1 MAEEIVIKINV
12 SSGEAK
18 RKIKET
24 EDSVKGLSKAEKERI
39 RLQKELNFQLSKE
52 AKELATLKIAI
63 KDQIQANNQYAQSQI
78 GGSKASK
85 QFRTQA
91 GLNNAILLESGRLA
105 SDAAYGFTAIANNLS
120 QLVSLFGSFTK
131 TAGGLTESFK
141 ELGRSLMGTGGVLLA
156 VQLLIGA
163 LQSKKVQEFI
173 MSLFGATDAVRA
185 LRKALGE
192 ATDVYGAQIGKLT
205 TLTRLLEDKR
215 LNDAQRKDV
224 LKELKK
230 DNEDLNIQLDENNTL
245 TEESNRQVEAKIAL
259 LKLQAKTQ
267 ALVTAIEQETVE
279 QLKLQNSTADE
290 NISYLGVL
298 MGALTSFGNINSA
311 ITEGV
316 IQGEKDKRKGLEKSQ
331 EVIDKLYEELT
342 KVVNFGD
349 DKDSKKGQRRVRQ
362 FKQQLLDLS
371 KTILNY
377 NKQAEAILGR
387 SAQEQLDVDEEFA
400 KKEAD
405 RKLKSFR
412 KRQEQRLEEYKE
424 QVKGQKN
431 ANELIKNAE
440 AEFNESMAD
449 AKLEHQELLLSI
461 DDAFITQRILL
472 KEKEAQ
478 ALAKVERQIENTE
491 MQRLKQA
498 EGVNEIFYAKR
509 EEQLS
514 SDLFLTQARAADTTL
529 TEQQRAEATLQVL
542 NIEDQQRQLVQQREL
557 DRVEQRKNV
566 NMEYVGFT
574 QGISSLLSTIAG
586 ENEAMQNAALVV
598 EKGAAIA
605 DVVIKAQSSV
615 ATRTAAESA
624 VPSFLPGG
632 APNPVKPFSMAATK
646 KANVRTKVSAGIAIA
661 NIIATTL
668 TSFKKPDAGAGVA
681 SGGVQAPAFNV
692 VGASPID
699 QLANV
704 VGDMSAKPEVF
715 LSLNEIDRGLKDL
728 KGLDVGSQV
737 FSGS

>member
-18 RKIKET
+18 RKIDDTKKST
-24 EDSVKGLSKAEKERI
+24 DSLGKSVSRLSKAEKE
-39 RLQKELNFQLSKE
+39 LAFQRSE
-52 AKELATLKIAI
+52 DGKELAKLNILIREEKIANLESAAA
-63 KDQIQANNQYAQSQI
+63 KLKSADASRKFKTQS
-78 GGSKASK
+78 
-85 QFRTQA
+85 
-91 GLNNAILLESGRLA
+91 GLQNAILLETGRLA
-105 SDAAYGFTAIANNLS
+105 SDVGFGFTAIANNLA
-120 QLVSLFGSFTK
+120 QLISLTSSFVNTTGSLK
-131 TAGGLTESFK
+131 QSMK
-141 ELGRSLMGTGGVLLA
+141 ELGKSIMGTGGVLLA
-156 VQLLIGA
+156 VQLFIGVMA
-163 LQSKKVQEFI
+163 SPKVQDFI
-173 MSLFGATDAVRA
+173 GSLFGAAEAVKK
-185 LRKALGE
+185 LKKALSE

-215 LNDAQRKDV
+215 LNDTQRSQV
-224 LKELKK
+224 LKEIKK
-230 DNEDLNIQLDENNTL
+230 DNEDLNVVLDESGKI
-245 TEESNRQVEAKIAL
+245 TEESNARIQRKIDL
-259 LKLQAKTQ
+259 LKIQAQTQ
-267 ALVTAIEQETVE
+267 ALVKAIEQETVE
-279 QLKLQNSTADE
+279 LLKIQNSSLAD
-290 NISYLGVL
+290 NVDFFDTL
-298 MGALTSFGNINSA
+298 GALLSNLGNKYKAVDDA
-311 ITEGV
+311 IVKGEQVKQKELAST
-316 IQGEKDKRKGLEKSQ
+316 QG
-331 EVIDKLYEELT
+331 VIDKLYEELV

-349 DKDSKKGQRRVRQ
+349 DSDSKKGQRRVRQ

-405 RKLKSFR
+405 RRLKSFEE
-412 KRQEQRLEEYKE
+412 RQAQRLEEYKE

-431 ANELIKNAE
+431 ANKLIKNAE

-615 ATRTAAESA
+615 ATRTAAEAA
-624 VPSFLPGG
+624 VPAFLPGG
-632 APNPVKPFSMAATK
+632 VPNPVKPVSMAATK

>member
-18 RKIKET
+18 RKIDDTKKST
-24 EDSVKGLSKAEKERI
+24 DGLGKSVGRLAKAEKE
-39 RLQKELNFQLSKE
+39 LAFQRS
-52 AKELATLKIAI
+52 ADGKELAKLNILIREEKIANLESAAA
-63 KDQIQANNQYAQSQI
+63 KLKSAD
-78 GGSKASK
+78 ASR
-85 QFRTQA
+85 QFKTQA
-91 GLNNAILLESGRLA
+91 GLQNAILLETGRLA
-105 SDAAYGFTAIANNLS
+105 SDVGFGFTAIANNLS
-120 QLVSLFGSFTK
+120 QLVSLTSSFINTTGSL
-131 TAGGLTESFK
+131 GQSMK
-141 ELGRSLMGTGGVLLA
+141 ELGKSIMGTGGVLLA
-156 VQLLIGA
+156 VQLFLGVMA
-163 LQSKKVQEFI
+163 SPKVQDFI
-173 MSLFGATDAVRA
+173 SSLFGATEAVKK
-185 LRKALGE
+185 LKKALSE

-215 LNDAQRKDV
+215 LNDTQRSQV
-224 LKELKK
+224 LKEIKK
-230 DNEDLNIQLDENNTL
+230 DNEDLNVVLDENGKI
-245 TEESNRQVEAKIAL
+245 TEESNARIQRKIDL
-259 LKLQAKTQ
+259 LKIQAQTQ
-267 ALVTAIEQETVE
+267 ALVKAIEQETVE
-279 QLKLQNSTADE
+279 LLKIQNSSLAD
-290 NISYLGVL
+290 NVDFFDTLGL
-298 MGALTSFGNINSA
+298 LLSNLGNKYKSVDDA
-311 ITEGV
+311 IV
-316 IQGEKDKRKGLEKSQ
+316 KGEQVKQKELASTQRI
-331 EVIDKLYEELT
+331 IDKLYEELV

-349 DKDSKKGQRRVRQ
+349 DSDSKKGQRRVRQ

-405 RKLKSFR
+405 RRLESFR
-412 KRQEQRLEEYKE
+412 ERQEQRLEEYKE

-431 ANELIKNAE
+431 ANKLIKNAE

-461 DDAFITQRILL
+461 DDAFITKRILL
-472 KEKEAQ
+472 KDKEAQ
-478 ALAKVERQIENTE
+478 ALAKIERQIENTE

-514 SDLFLTQARAADTTL
+514 SDLFLAQARAADTTL
-529 TEQQRAEATLQVL
+529 TEQQRADATLQVL
-542 NIEDQQRQLVQQREL
+542 NLEDQQRQLVQQREL
-557 DRVEQRKNV
+557 DRIEQRKNI

-615 ATRTAAESA
+615 ATRTAAEAA
-624 VPSFLPGG
+624 VPAFLPGG
-632 APNPVKPFSMAATK
+632 IPNPVKPISMASTA
-646 KANVRTKVSAGIAIA
+646 KANTRTKVSAGIAIA
-661 NIIATTL
+661 NILATTL
-668 TSFKKPDAGAGVA
+668 TSFKKPDSGAGVA

-699 QLANV
+699 QLANA